1 MRFFEFVLKL
11 NGKFPVIR
19 KISQAW
25 VKKAV
30 LDPMRR
36 SKLNNLYH
44 QLSYYEKSIFHA
56 LFGRIFRDGNTYEID
71 GYWTLKFAGKEI
83 QIPLNGDSL
92 WLDWETALSVLG
104 HDYEI
109 KSFYEQEI
117 TSPNP
122 PSCFLDIGANYGTHS
137 LLFLKSG
144 ILVISIEPNPECKP
158 YFERMARFNQVK
170 GEWFGIALGEE
181 EGKAEIVFPEG
192 ETWLG
197 SLKEIDFTDRK
208 ENIKSYQIDVDTLD
222 NFLLMNN
229 FQPDLIKIDTEGFE
243 VSILNGGSVFI
254 ATSHPKLIFE
264 ANSEK
269 EFEALNSFFKSKS
282 YKVFSLKNIKSNSL
296 KSFPKNE
303 DNFISFETQKI

>member
-11 NGKFPVIR
+11 NGKFPAIR
-19 KISQAW
+19 KISQVW

-30 LDPMRR
+30 LDPVRR

-44 QLSYYEKSIFHA
+44 QLSFYEKSIFHA

-71 GYWTLKFAGKEI
+71 GYWTLKFAGQEI
-83 QIPLNGDSL
+83 QIPLNGESL

-144 ILVISIEPNPECKP
+144 IRGISVEPNPECKP

-197 SLKEIDFTDRK
+197 SLKEIDFTYRK
-208 ENIKSYQIDVDTLD
+208 EKIKSYQIDVDTLD
-222 NFLLMNN
+222 NFLLINN

-243 VSILNGGSVFI
+243 EGVIRGGAKYLGGSL
-254 ATSHPKLIFE
+254 PNLIFE
-264 ANSEK
+264 ANSNV
-269 EFEALNSFFKSKS
+269 EFKNLLVAFES
-282 YKVFSLKNIKSNSL
+282 YGLIVKSL
-296 KSFPKNE
+296 KSRENVMFDSKKT
-303 DNFISFETQKI
+303 NFLAEKRI